1 MCYTIHHRV
10 ERGRMV
16 SEAQKRAKKRYDRL
30 RTKQYV
36 MRLRIGADADV
47 IEKLDSVPSKTEFIR
62 ELVRRDIREST
73 SESS

>member
-1 MCYTIHHRV
+1 
-10 ERGRMV
+10 MV
-16 SEAQKRAKKRYDRL
+16 TEAQKRAKRRYDTL

>member
-1 MCYTIHHRV
+1 MP
-10 ERGRMV
+10 V
-16 SEAQKRAKKRYDRL
+16 SDAQKRAKAKYDRL

-62 ELVRRDIREST
+62 ELVRRYIRENAN
-73 SESS
+73 ESS

>member
-1 MCYTIHHRV
+1 
-10 ERGRMV
+10 MV
-16 SEAQKRAKKRYDRL
+16 SEAQKRAKKKYDSL

-62 ELVRRDIREST
+62 ELVRRDIRENT
-73 SESS
+73 KESS

>member
-1 MCYTIHHRV
+1 
-10 ERGRMV
+10 MV
-16 SEAQKRAKKRYDRL
+16 TEAQRRAKKRYDSL

-62 ELVRRDIREST
+62 ELVRRDIRENT
-73 SESS
+73 NESS

>member
-1 MCYTIHHRV
+1 
-10 ERGRMV
+10 MV
-16 SEAQKRAKKRYDRL
+16 SEAQKRAKKKYDSL

-62 ELVRRDIREST
+62 ELVRRDIRENT
-73 SESS
+73 SEAS

>member
-1 MCYTIHHRV
+1 MLTEQ
-10 ERGRMV
+10 ERKERQAA
-16 SEAQKRAKKRYDRL
+16 SRKKYDSTK
-30 RTKQYV
+30 TKQYV

-47 IEKLDSVPSKTEFIR
+47 IKKLDSVPSKTEFIR

>member
-1 MCYTIHHRV
+1 MLTEEEKR
-10 ERGRMV
+10 ERH
-16 SEAQKRAKKRYDRL
+16 KIAKAKYDRL

-47 IEKLDSVPSKTEFIR
+47 IKKLDSVPSKTEFIR

>member
-1 MCYTIHHRV
+1 MP
-10 ERGRMV
+10 V
-16 SEAQKRAKKRYDRL
+16 SESQKRAKKRYDTL

-62 ELVRRDIREST
+62 ELVRRDIRENT
-73 SESS
+73 NEQ

>member
-1 MCYTIHHRV
+1 
-10 ERGRMV
+10 MV
-16 SEAQKRAKKRYDRL
+16 SEAQKRAKKRYDTL